1 MQARYWR
8 VLWGYLR
15 SGLNPELGGAVEIF
29 WVAGAVFGVKQI
41 LLELWSPHQLR
52 YKYTNLFILTKSK
65 VFFSLWNGQS
75 GYLMCAGCQNTEMV
89 WHESCPVKGDK
100 ISTHYVPVMD

>member
-65 VFFSLWNGQS
+65 VFFPFGMGSQD
-75 GYLMCAGCQNTEMV
+75 T
-89 WHESCPVKGDK
+89 
-100 ISTHYVPVMD
+100 